1 MAENVTI
8 PHFTFL
14 RDMFSNY
21 FAIKKAIKEYRQDTG
36 TAKEMSQQSFSKTD
50 KIPMK
55 QVEAEAF
62 REMLPVPAVRLYD
75 GTKINNPEMW
85 IDVIDSALNHITD
98 NNHRAAIS
106 MWIMHMPIATII
118 EETKISK
125 ALFYVLK
132 SRVIDCGV
140 ILAYRKGLLKVE
152 HTNKSMQGLP
162 K

>member
-8 PHFTFL
+8 PHFTYV
-14 RDMFSNY
+14 RDIFSNY
-21 FAIKKAIKEYRQDTG
+21 LAIKKAVREYRQDAG

-62 REMLPVPAVRLYD
+62 REMLPVPAVRLPD
-75 GTKINNPEMW
+75 GTKISNPEKW
-85 IDVIDSALNHITD
+85 IDVVKSTLSRITN
-98 NNHRAAIS
+98 NNHRTAIS
-106 MWIMHMPIATII
+106 MWIMHFRVAAIL
-118 EETKISK
+118 EETKMNK

-140 ILAYRKGLLKVE
+140 VLAYQRGLLKVE
-152 HTNKSMQGLP
+152 RTNKP
-162 K
+162 V

>member
-8 PHFTFL
+8 PHFTYV

-21 FAIKKAIKEYRQDTG
+21 LAIKKAVQEYRQDAG
-36 TAKEMSQQSFSKTD
+36 TAKEMSQQSLSKTD

-62 REMLPVPAVRLYD
+62 REMLPVPVVRLPD
-75 GTKINNPEMW
+75 GTKINNPEKW
-85 IDVIDSALNHITD
+85 IDVVDSALNHIAY

-106 MWIMHMPIATII
+106 MWIMHFRVAAIL
-118 EETKISK
+118 EETKINK

-140 ILAYRKGLLKVE
+140 VLAYQRGLLKVE
-152 HTNKSMQGLP
+152 HTKPM
-162 K
+162 

>member
-8 PHFTFL
+8 PHFTYV

-21 FAIKKAIKEYRQDTG
+21 LAIKKAVQEYRQDAG
-36 TAKEMSQQSFSKTD
+36 TAKEMSQQSLSKSD

-62 REMLPVPAVRLYD
+62 REMLPVPAVRLPD
-75 GTKINNPEMW
+75 GTKIKNPEKW
-85 IDVIDSALNHITD
+85 IDVVESTFRCIKNF
-98 NNHRAAIS
+98 NHRTAIS
-106 MWIMHMPIATII
+106 MWIMHFRVTEIL
-118 EETKISK
+118 EETKINK

-140 ILAYRKGLLKVE
+140 VLAYQRGLLKVE
-152 HTNKSMQGLP
+152 RTNKP
-162 K
+162 V

>member
-8 PHFTFL
+8 PHFTYV
-14 RDMFSNY
+14 RDIFSNY
-21 FAIKKAIKEYRQDTG
+21 LAIKKAVQEYRQDAG

-62 REMLPVPAVRLYD
+62 REMLPVPAVRLPD
-75 GTKINNPEMW
+75 GTKISNPEKW
-85 IDVIDSALNHITD
+85 IDVVDSALNHITD
-98 NNHRAAIS
+98 FNHRAAIS
-106 MWIMHMPIATII
+106 MWIMHFRVAAIL
-118 EETKISK
+118 EETKMNK

-140 ILAYRKGLLKVE
+140 VLAYKRGLLKVE
-152 HTNKSMQGLP
+152 RTNKP
-162 K
+162 V

>member
-8 PHFTFL
+8 PHFTYV

-21 FAIKKAIKEYRQDTG
+21 LAIKKAVREYRQDAG
-36 TAKEMSQQSFSKTD
+36 TAKEMSQQSLSKTD

-62 REMLPVPAVRLYD
+62 REMLLVPAVRLPD
-75 GTKINNPEMW
+75 GTKISNPEKW
-85 IDVIDSALNHITD
+85 IDVVESTFRRIKTF
-98 NNHRAAIS
+98 NHRTAIS
-106 MWIMHMPIATII
+106 MWIMHFRVTEILK
-118 EETKISK
+118 ETKINK

-140 ILAYRKGLLKVE
+140 ILAYQRGLLKVE
-152 HTNKSMQGLP
+152 RTNKP
-162 K
+162 V

>member
-8 PHFTFL
+8 PHFTYVNSIFL
-14 RDMFSNY
+14 NY
-21 FAIKKAIKEYRQDTG
+21 LAIKKAVQEYRQDAG

-62 REMLPVPAVRLYD
+62 REMLPVPAVRLPD
-75 GTKINNPEMW
+75 GTKISNPEKW
-85 IDVIDSALNHITD
+85 IDVVDSALSHIKTF
-98 NNHRAAIS
+98 NHRTAIS
-106 MWIMHMPIATII
+106 MWIMHFRVTEIL
-118 EETKISK
+118 EETKMNK

-140 ILAYRKGLLKVE
+140 VLAYQRGLLKVE
-152 HTNKSMQGLP
+152 RTNKP
-162 K
+162 V

>member
-8 PHFTFL
+8 PHFTYIENIFT
-14 RDMFSNY
+14 NY
-21 FAIKKAIKEYRQDTG
+21 LAIKKAVREYRQDAG

-62 REMLPVPAVRLYD
+62 REMLPVPAVRLPD
-75 GTKINNPEMW
+75 GTKISNPEKW
-85 IDVIDSALNHITD
+85 IDVVDSTLSHIKTI
-98 NNHRAAIS
+98 NHRTAIS
-106 MWIMHMPIATII
+106 MWIMHFRVTEIL
-118 EETKISK
+118 EETKMNK

-140 ILAYRKGLLKVE
+140 VLAYQRGLLKVE
-152 HTNKSMQGLP
+152 RTNKP
-162 K
+162 V

>member
-8 PHFTFL
+8 PHFTYV

-21 FAIKKAIKEYRQDTG
+21 LAIKKAVREYRQDAG
-36 TAKEMSQQSFSKTD
+36 TAKEMSQQSLSKTD

-55 QVEAEAF
+55 QVESEAF
-62 REMLPVPAVRLYD
+62 REMLPVQAVRLPD
-75 GTKINNPEMW
+75 GTKISNPERW
-85 IDVIDSALNHITD
+85 IDVVNSALNHITD

-106 MWIMHMPIATII
+106 MWIMNFRISSIL

-140 ILAYRKGLLKVE
+140 VLAYQRGLLKVE
-152 HTNKSMQGLP
+152 RTNKP
-162 K
+162 V

>member
-8 PHFTFL
+8 PHFTYV

-21 FAIKKAIKEYRQDTG
+21 LAIKKAVQEYRQDAG
-36 TAKEMSQQSFSKTD
+36 TAKEMSQQPLSKTD

-62 REMLPVPAVRLYD
+62 REMLPVPAVRLPD
-75 GTKINNPEMW
+75 GTKISNPEKW
-85 IDVIDSALNHITD
+85 IDVVESTFRRIKTF
-98 NNHRAAIS
+98 NHRTAIS
-106 MWIMHMPIATII
+106 MWIMHFRVTEILK
-118 EETKISK
+118 ETKINK

-140 ILAYRKGLLKVE
+140 VLAYQRGLLKVE
-152 HTNKSMQGLP
+152 RTKPM
-162 K
+162 

>member
-8 PHFTFL
+8 PHFTYV

-21 FAIKKAIKEYRQDTG
+21 LAIKKAVQEYRQDAG
-36 TAKEMSQQSFSKTD
+36 TAKEMSQQSLSKSD

-62 REMLPVPAVRLYD
+62 REMLPVPAVRLPD
-75 GTKINNPEMW
+75 GTKISNPERW
-85 IDVIDSALNHITD
+85 IDVVDSALNHIAY
-98 NNHRAAIS
+98 NNHRTAIA
-106 MWIMHMPIATII
+106 MWIMHFRVAAIL
-118 EETKISK
+118 EETKINK

-140 ILAYRKGLLKVE
+140 VLAYQRGLLKVE
-152 HTNKSMQGLP
+152 PTNKSM
-162 K
+162 

>member
-8 PHFTFL
+8 PHFTYV
-14 RDMFSNY
+14 RDMFFNY
-21 FAIKKAIKEYRQDTG
+21 LAIKKAVQEYRQDAG

-62 REMLPVPAVRLYD
+62 REMLPVPAVRLHD
-75 GTKINNPEMW
+75 GTKISNPEKW
-85 IDVIDSALNHITD
+85 IDVVDSTLSHIK
-98 NNHRAAIS
+98 NFNHRTAIS
-106 MWIMHMPIATII
+106 MWIMHFRVTEIL
-118 EETKISK
+118 EETKINK

-140 ILAYRKGLLKVE
+140 VLAYQRGLLKVE
-152 HTNKSMQGLP
+152 RTNKP
-162 K
+162 V

>member
-8 PHFTFL
+8 PHFTYV

-21 FAIKKAIKEYRQDTG
+21 LAIKKAVQEYRQDAG
-36 TAKEMSQQSFSKTD
+36 TAKEMSQQSLSKSD

-62 REMLPVPAVRLYD
+62 REMLPVPAVRLPD
-75 GTKINNPEMW
+75 GTKISNPERW
-85 IDVIDSALNHITD
+85 IDVVYSALNHIAY

-106 MWIMHMPIATII
+106 MWIMHFRIVTIL
-118 EETKISK
+118 EETKMNK

-140 ILAYRKGLLKVE
+140 VLAYQRGLLKVE
-152 HTNKSMQGLP
+152 RTNKPM
-162 K
+162 

>member
-8 PHFTFL
+8 PHFTYV

-21 FAIKKAIKEYRQDTG
+21 LAIKKAVQEYRQDSG

-62 REMLPVPAVRLYD
+62 REMLPVPAVRLHD
-75 GTKINNPEMW
+75 GVKISNPERW
-85 IDVIDSALNHITD
+85 IDVVDSALNHITD
-98 NNHRAAIS
+98 YNHRAAIS
-106 MWIMHMPIATII
+106 MWIMHFRVAAIL
-118 EETKISK
+118 EETKMNK

-140 ILAYRKGLLKVE
+140 VLAYQRGLLQVE
-152 HTNKSMQGLP
+152 RTNKSV
-162 K
+162 

>member
-8 PHFTFL
+8 PHFTYV

-21 FAIKKAIKEYRQDTG
+21 LAIKKAVQEYRQDAG
-36 TAKEMSQQSFSKTD
+36 TAKEMSQQSLSKTD

-62 REMLPVPAVRLYD
+62 REMLPVPAVRLPD
-75 GTKINNPEMW
+75 GTKISNPERW
-85 IDVIDSALNHITD
+85 IDVVESTFRRIKTF
-98 NNHRAAIS
+98 NHRTAIS
-106 MWIMHMPIATII
+106 MWIMHFRVTEILK
-118 EETKISK
+118 ETKINK

-140 ILAYRKGLLKVE
+140 ILAYQRGLLKVE
-152 HTNKSMQGLP
+152 RTNKP
-162 K
+162 V

>member
-8 PHFTFL
+8 PKFNYV

-21 FAIKKAIKEYRQDTG
+21 LAIKKAVQEYRQDAG
-36 TAKEMSQQSFSKTD
+36 TAKEMSQQSLSKTD

-62 REMLPVPAVRLYD
+62 REMLPVPAVRLPD
-75 GTKINNPEMW
+75 GTKISNPERW
-85 IDVIDSALNHITD
+85 IDVVDSALKHITD
-98 NNHRAAIS
+98 NNHRTAIS
-106 MWIMHMPIATII
+106 MWIMHFRIATIL
-118 EETKISK
+118 EETKMNK

-140 ILAYRKGLLKVE
+140 ILAYQRGLLKVE
-152 HTNKSMQGLP
+152 RTNKPM
-162 K
+162 

>member
-8 PHFTFL
+8 PHFTYV

-21 FAIKKAIKEYRQDTG
+21 LAIKKAVREYRQDAG
-36 TAKEMSQQSFSKTD
+36 TAKEMSQQSLSKTD

-62 REMLPVPAVRLYD
+62 REMLPVPAVRLPD
-75 GTKINNPEMW
+75 GTKISNPEKW
-85 IDVIDSALNHITD
+85 IDVVESTFRRIKTF
-98 NNHRAAIS
+98 NHRTAIS
-106 MWIMHMPIATII
+106 MWIMHFRVTEILK
-118 EETKISK
+118 ETKINK

-140 ILAYRKGLLKVE
+140 VLAYQRGLLKVE
-152 HTNKSMQGLP
+152 RTNKP
-162 K
+162 V

>member
-8 PHFTFL
+8 PHFTYV

-21 FAIKKAIKEYRQDTG
+21 LAIKKAVREYRQDAG
-36 TAKEMSQQSFSKTD
+36 TAKEMSQQPLSKTD

-62 REMLPVPAVRLYD
+62 REMLPVPAVRLPD
-75 GTKINNPEMW
+75 GTKISNPERW
-85 IDVIDSALNHITD
+85 IDVVNSVLNHITD
-98 NNHRAAIS
+98 NNHRAAIA
-106 MWIMHMPIATII
+106 MWIMHFRVAAIL
-118 EETKISK
+118 EETKMNK

-140 ILAYRKGLLKVE
+140 ILAYQRGLLKVE
-152 HTNKSMQGLP
+152 RTNKPM
-162 K
+162 

>member
-8 PHFTFL
+8 PHFTYV

-21 FAIKKAIKEYRQDTG
+21 LAIKKAVREYRQDAG
-36 TAKEMSQQSFSKTD
+36 TAKEMSQQSLSKTD

-62 REMLPVPAVRLYD
+62 REMLPVPAVRLPD
-75 GTKINNPEMW
+75 GTKISNPEKW
-85 IDVIDSALNHITD
+85 IDVVESTFRRIKTF
-98 NNHRAAIS
+98 NHRTAIS
-106 MWIMHMPIATII
+106 MWIMHFRVTEILK
-118 EETKISK
+118 ETKINK

-140 ILAYRKGLLKVE
+140 VLAYQRGLLKVE
-152 HTNKSMQGLP
+152 RTKPM
-162 K
+162 

>member
-8 PHFTFL
+8 PYFTYV

-21 FAIKKAIKEYRQDTG
+21 LAIKKAVQEYRQDAG
-36 TAKEMSQQSFSKTD
+36 TAKEMSQQSLSKTD

-62 REMLPVPAVRLYD
+62 REMLPVPAVRLPD
-75 GTKINNPEMW
+75 GTKISNPEKW
-85 IDVIDSALNHITD
+85 IDVVDSALNHITD

-106 MWIMHMPIATII
+106 MWIMHFRIAAIL
-118 EETKISK
+118 EETKMNK

-140 ILAYRKGLLKVE
+140 ILAYQRGLLKVIS
-152 HTNKSMQGLP
+152 HGVLI
-162 K
+162 

>member
-8 PHFTFL
+8 PHFTYVK
-14 RDMFSNY
+14 DMFSNY
-21 FAIKKAIKEYRQDTG
+21 LAIKKAVQEYRQDAG

-62 REMLPVPAVRLYD
+62 REMLPVPAVRLPD
-75 GTKINNPEMW
+75 GTKISNPEKW
-85 IDVIDSALNHITD
+85 IDVVDSALSHIKTF
-98 NNHRAAIS
+98 NHRTAIS
-106 MWIMHMPIATII
+106 MWIMHFRVTEIL
-118 EETKISK
+118 EETKMNK

-140 ILAYRKGLLKVE
+140 VLAYQRGLLKVE
-152 HTNKSMQGLP
+152 RTNKP
-162 K
+162 V